1 MGMMAE
7 FKEFA
12 VRGNVVDMAVGIIIG
27 AGFGKIVSS
36 LVADV
41 IMPPIGLAVGKVD
54 FSDLSITLKEK
65 TDEAAAVTLNYGLF
79 LNTLIDFSIL
89 AFAVFLLVKGIN
101 RLRRKQAAA
110 PAPPVAPTPQE
121 NLLAEIRD
129 LMKARG

>member
-1 MGMMAE
+1 MGMIAE

-110 PAPPVAPTPQE
+110 PTPPASPTPQE
-121 NLLAEIRD
+121 KLLAEIRD
-129 LMKARG
+129 LLESRP